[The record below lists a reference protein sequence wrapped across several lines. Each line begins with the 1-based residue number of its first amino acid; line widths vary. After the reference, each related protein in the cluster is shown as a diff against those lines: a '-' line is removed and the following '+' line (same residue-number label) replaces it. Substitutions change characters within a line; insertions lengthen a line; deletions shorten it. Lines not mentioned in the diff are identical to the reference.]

1 MATALSHRAHPAAI
15 AKYTLVSLAALALV
29 GVPLWMILV
38 NAAKPLAEAQNPG
51 FSLPHH
57 WAIIANF
64 KTVLTQGDAGVGLLN
79 SLTVT
84 GATVA
89 FVLIAGSMAAWVFAR
104 SASRTVRV
112 LFYMSIVGILVPAPV
127 ITSVYL
133 DNELGIAGSRLSLVG
148 LYSGVYLSLA
158 VFLIAGFVRSI
169 PRELEE
175 AAALD
180 GASRAYI
187 FWRIVFP
194 LLGPVLFAAGTVLW
208 VYVWNDFF
216 YAFFLLDG
224 QDEQTLPLSLF
235 SVVSSNSHSTNWNY
249 VFADVIVV
257 SLPLVVV
264 FVLGQ
269 RRILAGVMAGGL
281 KG

>member
-1 MATALSHRAHPAAI
+1 VFTEGAAG
-15 AKYTLVSLAALALV
+15 T
-29 GVPLWMILV
+29 
-38 NAAKPLAEAQNPG
+38 
-51 FSLPHH
+51 
-57 WAIIANF
+57 
-64 KTVLTQGDAGVGLLN
+64 GLLN
-79 SLTVT
+79 SIAVT

-89 FVLIAGSMAAWVFAR
+89 LVLVAGSMAAWIFAR
-104 SASRTVRV
+104 SPSRLVRT
-112 LFYMSIVGILVPAPV
+112 LFYVSIVGILVPAPV

-133 DNELGIAGSRLSLVG
+133 DEQLGIAGTRMALVG

-158 VFLIAGFVRSI
+158 IFLITGFVRTI

-175 AAALD
+175 AAQID
-180 GASRAYI
+180 GASRWRV
-187 FWRIVFP
+187 FWRVIFP
-194 LLGPVLFAAGTVLW
+194 LLSPVLFAAGILLW

-216 YAFFLLDG
+216 YAFFLLNG
-224 QDEQTLPLSLF
+224 AGRQTLPLGLF

-264 FVLGQ
+264 FVIGQ
-269 RRILAGVMAGGL
+269 RRILAGVMAGGV

>member
-1 MATALSHRAHPAAI
+1 MSVKTVKTVKIKYTVLSATALVVIGLP
-15 AKYTLVSLAALALV
+15 V
-29 GVPLWMILV
+29 WMILV
-38 NAAKPLAEAQNPG
+38 NAAKPFAEAQTPG

-57 WAIIANF
+57 WALISNF
-64 KTVLTQGDAGVGLLN
+64 RTVITQGAAGTGLLN
-79 SLTVT
+79 SVAVT
-84 GATVA
+84 GSTVA
-89 FVLIAGSMAAWVFAR
+89 LVLLVGSMAAWIFGR
-104 SASRTVRV
+104 SESRTVRT
-112 LFYMSIVGILVPAPV
+112 LFYASIIGILIPAPV

-133 DNELGIAGSRLSLVG
+133 DAQLGIQGSRLSLVG

-158 VFLIAGFVRSI
+158 IFLITGFVRTI

-175 AAALD
+175 AAEID
-180 GASRAYI
+180 GASRWRI
-187 FWRIVFP
+187 FWWIIFP
-194 LLGPVLFAAGTVLW
+194 LLRPVLFAAGVVLW

-216 YAFFLLDG
+216 YAFFLLNG
-224 QDEQTLPLSLF
+224 ASKQTLPLGLF

-264 FVLGQ
+264 FVIGQ
-269 RRILAGVMAGGL
+269 RRILAGVMAGGV